1 MTARTATTDV
11 LLAILGRGPTG
22 ALADLSEGEW
32 AALAEAASW
41 HGLMPLL
48 WHRLQALDAAHL
60 VPAATR
66 QRLTDAETLDTM
78 RSLARSLQV
87 RELLT
92 ALHARGVPVV
102 LLKGAFLAEHAYPC
116 AATRPMS
123 DLDLLVPAP
132 RLGTATAALFALG
145 YAPAAGAAAAA
156 ATGGGRHEPALRRPG
171 RLAVEL
177 HRSIEPCRA
186 PFSLCLQEVWARACP
201 VRTEGAPALALA
213 PEDLLLHLA
222 THMGRS
228 HLLGASLVSVC
239 DVAAWTQRFGGT
251 ADWEV
256 LVRRARASGTR
267 DFVHAA
273 LGLARRALGAPVP
286 ADVLSALGG
295 RPDNDVAIDHAVQLL
310 GSPPALLVGARSI
323 SYPGESGWA
332 RARRIARALLI
343 TPARLRGGPTA
354 LAWEAGENTRRDGYL
369 ARWTAVARLALRTG
383 ARRGAVEQVA
393 RVRWLRAWATEA
405 GGRGVNA

>member
-1 MTARTATTDV
+1 MTARPATTDL
-11 LLAILGRGPTG
+11 LLAILGHGPTG
-22 ALADLSEGEW
+22 ALANLSEREW

-41 HGLMPLL
+41 HGLMTLL
-48 WHRLQALDAAHL
+48 WQRLQALDAAHL

-66 QRLTDAETLDTM
+66 RRLTDAETLDSM
-78 RSLARSLQV
+78 RSLARSLQI

-145 YAPAAGAAAAA
+145 YAPASGAAAAA
-156 ATGGGRHEPALRRPG
+156 PGGGRHEPALRRRG

-177 HRSIEPCRA
+177 HRAIEPCMA
-186 PFSLCLQEVWARACP
+186 PFSLCLPEVWARARP
-201 VRTEGAPALALA
+201 VCTEGVPALSLA

-239 DVAAWTQRFGGT
+239 DVAAWTERFGGT
-251 ADWEV
+251 VDWDA
-256 LVRRARASGTR
+256 LVHRARASGTH

-273 LGLARRALGAPVP
+273 LGLARRALAAPVP
-286 ADVLSALGG
+286 ADVLPALGG
-295 RPDNDVAIDHAVQLL
+295 RPDNEVAIDHAVRLL
-310 GSPPALLVGARSI
+310 GSPPALLVGARSV

-343 TPARLRGGPTA
+343 TPARLRGGPMA
-354 LAWEAGENTRRDGYL
+354 LAWEAGEHTRRDGYL
-369 ARWTAVARLALRTG
+369 TRWAAVTRLALRTG
-383 ARRGAVEQVA
+383 MRRGAVEQVA
-393 RVRWLRAWATEA
+393 RVRWLRAWAAEA
-405 GGRGVNA
+405 GGSGVNA